1 MAKKAKQRN
10 HTGLTIPAFMSE
22 EPVSPPS
29 IVHKHH
35 NDQGDTDRNTE
46 NATFTEKHQARS
58 TCLFILIDE

>member
-1 MAKKAKQRN
+1 
-10 HTGLTIPAFMSE
+10 MSE

-29 IVHKHH
+29 IVHEHH